1 MTPKESA
8 GSIYRR
14 YSNQRSVLAL
24 VCYLSCRAK
33 DWAPS
38 TTLATME
45 LVVEEAVFVAKVWG
59 RKRRGTKLQRSSLL
73 AALTFHR
80 KTPKP
85 IFETPPL
92 PAFSPTRCNSFMTDV
107 LSFHRRVGVMTLR
120 THLTTTKIS
129 LVTWKSARFLPCIIY
144 HLVLCMVAAGGAEAN
159 PSYQRARPNTS
170 NFFL

>member
-1 MTPKESA
+1 MTPTESA

-45 LVVEEAVFVAKVWG
+45 LVIEETIFVAKVWG
-59 RKRRGTKLQRSSLL
+59 HKTTPPRQVGRRGTKLQRSSLL

-120 THLTTTKIS
+120 THLTTIWVWNIPGNKKVS
-129 LVTWKSARFLPCIIY
+129 QVPSMHYLPLITLHGCSR
-144 HLVLCMVAAGGAEAN
+144 GRW
-159 PSYQRARPNTS
+159 S
-170 NFFL
+170 